1 MRLADLPSTRVV
13 DGRRQKRRPVGTP
26 PSEAEAYRALL
37 ADAQEAYQQALGC
50 VVMLTNAPT
59 LERVKEDGRAYLKSV
74 GATTW
79 ARPVGLRPANQ
90 RGR

>member
-50 VVMLTNAPT
+50 VVMLTNKTIAQWGSRPYRS
-59 LERVKEDGRAYLKSV
+59 RVFRTSRQLAHAL
-74 GATTW
+74 A
-79 ARPVGLRPANQ
+79 
-90 RGR
+90 